1 MEALAVKRRRVY
13 SVEPNRIAEA
23 AFARKYVSYLLP
35 ALTKM
40 KESTESDT
48 VKKAVKYE
56 VDMALV
62 LSAQGSAWSHALKLS
77 LQQQNVVLNNGVLSS
92 SSSSS
97 SASTTT
103 KKAAMV
109 KECDQNLRTA
119 AAADHDGED
128 GGGGE
133 EKEAMRR
140 LRRLVPGG
148 EEICNDQE
156 MLAELKSYVRCL
168 QMQVNILQCLAQ
180 SHSF

>member
-1 MEALAVKRRRVY
+1 MEGLAVKRRRVY

-23 AFARKYVSYLLP
+23 AFARKYVSYLVP

-40 KESTESDT
+40 KESTESDS

-77 LQQQNVVLNNGVLSS
+77 LQQQNVVLNNGAL

-109 KECDQNLRTA
+109 NECDQNLRMA